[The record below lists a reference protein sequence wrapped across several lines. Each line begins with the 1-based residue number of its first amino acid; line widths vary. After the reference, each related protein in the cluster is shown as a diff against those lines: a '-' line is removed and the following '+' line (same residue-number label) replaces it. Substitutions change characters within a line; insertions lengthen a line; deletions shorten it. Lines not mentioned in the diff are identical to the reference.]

1 MASEITKND
10 DRSIV
15 GVTTS
20 QVCNEQQQLGG
31 GKQVV
36 GSKQKLAVP
45 ASSFEVF
52 KEDTLQAALRVGDT
66 LYIPHC
72 PTLW

>member
-45 ASSFEVF
+45 ASS
-52 KEDTLQAALRVGDT
+52 LRFLRKT
-66 LYIPHC
+66 RCRQL
-72 PTLW
+72 